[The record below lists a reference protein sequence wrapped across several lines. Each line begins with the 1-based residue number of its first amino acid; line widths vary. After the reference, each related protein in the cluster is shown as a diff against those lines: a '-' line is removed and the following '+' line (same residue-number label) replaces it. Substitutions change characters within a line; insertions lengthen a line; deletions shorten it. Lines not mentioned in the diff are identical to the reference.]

1 MLQSLILNNEYCDEY
16 AVVAF
21 AVPVDVLEF
30 SAVSQIITH
39 AEERAVTFS
48 NVKVS
53 DAFFL

>member
-1 MLQSLILNNEYCDEY
+1 MLQTLILKNKYCDEY

-39 AEERAVTFS
+39 AEKR
-48 NVKVS
+48 NG
-53 DAFFL
+53 LQ

>member
-1 MLQSLILNNEYCDEY
+1 MLQCVILNNEYCDEY

-39 AEERAVTFS
+39 AGRALFTFS
-48 NVKVS
+48 NAK
-53 DAFFL
+53 A

>member
-30 SAVSQIITH
+30 SAVSQIVTH
-39 AEERAVTFS
+39 AEKRYLPFS
-48 NVKVS
+48 NVKE
-53 DAFFL
+53 